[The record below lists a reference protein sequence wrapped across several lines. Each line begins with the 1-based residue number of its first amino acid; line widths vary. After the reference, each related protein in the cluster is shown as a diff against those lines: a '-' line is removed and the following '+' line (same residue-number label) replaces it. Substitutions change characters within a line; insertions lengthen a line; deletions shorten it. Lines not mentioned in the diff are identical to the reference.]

1 MVTDSLTE
9 ALRAALR
16 TCGVDA
22 PDTIQVERPARREHG
37 DWSSNVA
44 LVSAKA
50 AGRNPREL
58 AADLVAALEADPA
71 PHVVKVEIA
80 GPGFVNFHLDD
91 GWLHDVLTQVVTEGA
106 DDYATPDLGGGK
118 KVMVEFVSANP
129 TGPLHAGHARGA
141 VYGDSLA
148 RLLARTGHDVSREF
162 YVNDRG
168 AQIQHFADSLV
179 ARKAGEEPDDDGYQG
194 AYISEWAVEMPDDA
208 DPVTWGL
215 ARARQDQIDTLAG
228 LGVAFDVW
236 FSESSLADSGAIEQT
251 LADLLARDAPDKPE
265 DADEWKV
272 AYEADGATWL
282 RSTVFGDDKDRV
294 LVKTDGEY
302 TYVLPD
308 IAYHADKFARGFDL
322 LINVWGADHHGYV
335 SRLKNAVQALGHDP
349 DELEIVITQLVSLF
363 KNGEPVRLS
372 KRTGQIVTIDEI
384 VDEIGA
390 DSARIT
396 FLLQSMDSPQTVDL
410 AEVASQAMENP
421 VFYVQYAHARIR
433 SIGRKVAELRVE
445 RAPLADVDLGLLTH
459 ERELELLRSLSEL
472 PEVVAGATLGRAPHQ
487 VTTWVRE
494 LAGRFHG
501 FYHDCYVVADSVDP
515 ALTQARLWLVEAVRI
530 GLAIGLDLL
539 GASAPD
545 EM

>member
-9 ALRAALR
+9 ALRAAL
-16 TCGVDA
+16 TACGLDA
-22 PDTIQVERPARREHG
+22 PAEIHLERPARREHG
-37 DWSSNVA
+37 DWSSNIA
-44 LVSAKA
+44 LVTAKA

-80 GPGFVNFHLDD
+80 GPGFVNFHLEE
-91 GWLHDVLTQVVTEGA
+91 GWLHDVLTQVVTEGP
-106 DDYATPDLGGGK
+106 DGYARPDLGGGK

-141 VYGDSLA
+141 VYGDSVA
-148 RLLARTGHDVSREF
+148 RLLERTGHVVSREF

-168 AQIQHFADSLV
+168 VQIQHYADSLV
-179 ARKAGEEPDDDGYQG
+179 ARKAGAEPSDEGYQG
-194 AYISEWAVEMPDDA
+194 AYITEWAQEMPEGA
-208 DPVTWGL
+208 DPLEWGL
-215 ARARQDQIDTLAG
+215 ARARQDQVDTLAG
-228 LGVAFDVW
+228 LGISFDVW
-236 FSESSLADSGAIEQT
+236 FSERSMVATGAIEQA
-251 LADLLARDAPDKPE
+251 LADLRE
-265 DADEWKV
+265 RGV
-272 AYEADGATWL
+272 AFDRDGATWL
-282 RSTVFGDDKDRV
+282 RSSDYGDDKDRV
-294 LVKTDGEY
+294 LVKSDGEY
-302 TYVLPD
+302 TYLLPD
-308 IAYHADKFARGFDL
+308 VAYHRDKFARGFEL

-335 SRLKNAVQALGHDP
+335 PRLKAAVQALGHDP
-349 DELEIVITQLVSLF
+349 DELEIVITQLVNLV
-363 KNGEPVRLS
+363 KAGEPVRLS
-372 KRTGQIVTIDEI
+372 RRTGQIVTIDEI
-384 VDEIGA
+384 LDEVGP

-421 VFYVQYAHARIR
+421 VFYVQYAHARIV
-433 SIGRKVAELRVE
+433 SIGRKVAELGIE
-445 RAPLADVDLGLLTH
+445 RAPLTDVDLGLLTH

-472 PEVVAGATLGRAPHQ
+472 PEVVTGATLGRAPHQ
-487 VTTWVRE
+487 VTTWVRD

-515 ALTQARLWLVEAVRI
+515 ALTQARLWLVEAVMV

>member
-9 ALRAALR
+9 ALRAAL
-16 TCGVDA
+16 TASGLDA
-22 PDTIQVERPARREHG
+22 PAEIHLERPARREHG
-37 DWSSNVA
+37 DWSSNIA
-44 LVSAKA
+44 LVTAKA

-58 AADLVAALEADPA
+58 AADLVAALEADSA

-91 GWLHDVLTQVVTEGA
+91 GWLHDTLTQVVTEGTEGFA
-106 DDYATPDLGGGK
+106 RPDLGQGK

-141 VYGDSLA
+141 VYGDSVA
-148 RLLARTGHDVSREF
+148 RLLERTGHDVSREF

-168 AQIQHFADSLV
+168 VQMQHFADSLV
-179 ARKAGEEPDDDGYQG
+179 ARKAGKEPSEEGYQG
-194 AYISEWAVEMPDDA
+194 AYITEWAQEMPEDA
-208 DPVTWGL
+208 DPLEWGL

-228 LGVAFDVW
+228 LGITFDVW
-236 FSESSLADSGAIEQT
+236 FSERSMVATGAIEQALT
-251 LADLLARDAPDKPE
+251 DLRDRG
-265 DADEWKV
+265 V
-272 AYEADGATWL
+272 AYDQDGATWL
-282 RSTVFGDDKDRV
+282 RSSDYGDDKDRV
-294 LVKTDGEY
+294 LVKSDGEY
-302 TYVLPD
+302 TYLLPD
-308 IAYHADKFARGFDL
+308 VAYHRDKFARGFEL
-322 LINVWGADHHGYV
+322 VINVWGADHHGYV
-335 SRLKNAVQALGHDP
+335 SRLKAAVQALGHDP
-349 DELEIVITQLVSLF
+349 DELEIVITQLVNLL
-363 KNGEPVRLS
+363 KAGQPVRLS
-372 KRTGQIVTIDEI
+372 KRTGQLVTIDEI
-384 VDEIGA
+384 VDEVGS

-421 VFYVQYAHARIR
+421 VFYVQYAHARIA
-433 SIGRKVAELRVE
+433 SIGRKIAELGIQ

-472 PEVVAGATLGRAPHQ
+472 PEVVIGATLGRAPHQ
-487 VTTWVRE
+487 VTTWVRD

-515 ALTQARLWLVEAVRI
+515 ALTQARLWLVEAVRV

>member
-9 ALRAALR
+9 ALRAAL
-16 TCGVDA
+16 TACGVDA
-22 PDTIQVERPARREHG
+22 PDTIQLERPARREHG

-58 AADLVAALEADPA
+58 AADLVAALEAAPA

-80 GPGFVNFHLDD
+80 GPGFVNFHLDE

-106 DDYATPDLGGGK
+106 DGYATPDLGNGK

-148 RLLARTGHDVSREF
+148 RLLERTGHDVSREF

-168 AQIQHFADSLV
+168 IQTQLFADSLV
-179 ARKAGEEPDDDGYQG
+179 AAKAGAETPDGGYQG
-194 AYISEWAVEMPDDA
+194 EYIDEWAAEMPEDA
-208 DPVTWGL
+208 DPLEWGL
-215 ARARQDQIDTLAG
+215 ARARKDQADTLARIG
-228 LGVAFDVW
+228 IVFDTY
-236 FSESSLADSGAIEQT
+236 FSERSMVASGAIEQT
-251 LADLLARDAPDKPE
+251 LADLLARDAPDKP
-265 DADEWKV
+265 DGADEWKV

-282 RSTVFGDDKDRV
+282 RSTAFGDDKDRV
-294 LVKTDGEY
+294 LVKTDGDY

-308 IAYHADKFARGFDL
+308 IAYHRDKFARGFEL

-335 SRLKNAVQALGHDP
+335 PRLKNAVQALGHDP
-349 DELEIVITQLVSLF
+349 DELEIVITQLVNLLRA
-363 KNGEPVRLS
+363 GEPVRLS
-372 KRTGQIVTIDEI
+372 RRAGNIITLAEILDE
-384 VDEIGA
+384 VGP

-421 VFYVQYAHARIR
+421 VFYVQYAHARIQ
-433 SIGRKVAELRVE
+433 SIGRKVAELGGE

-487 VTTWVRE
+487 VTTWVRD

-515 ALTQARLWLVEAVRI
+515 ALTQARLWLVEAVRV

>member
-1 MVTDSLTE
+1 VVTDSLTE
-9 ALRAALR
+9 ALRAALT
-16 TCGVDA
+16 TCGLDA
-22 PDTIQVERPARREHG
+22 PAEIHLERPARREHG
-37 DWSSNVA
+37 DWSSNIA
-44 LVSAKA
+44 LVTAKA

-71 PHVVKVEIA
+71 PHVVKVELA

-91 GWLHDVLTQVVTEGA
+91 GWLHDTLTQVVSEGA
-106 DDYATPDLGGGK
+106 AGYARPDLGHGK

-141 VYGDSLA
+141 VYGDSVA
-148 RLLARTGHDVSREF
+148 RLLERTGHAVSREF

-168 AQIQHFADSLV
+168 VQMQHFADSLV
-179 ARKAGEEPDDDGYQG
+179 ARKAGKEPAEEGYQG
-194 AYISEWAVEMPDDA
+194 AYIAEWANEMPSDA
-208 DPVTWGL
+208 DPLEWGL
-215 ARARQDQIDTLAG
+215 ARARQDQVETLAG
-228 LGVAFDVW
+228 LGIAFDTW
-236 FSESSLADSGAIEQT
+236 FSERSMVATGAIEQA
-251 LADLLARDAPDKPE
+251 LVDLRE
-265 DADEWKV
+265 RGV
-272 AYEADGATWL
+272 AYDQDGATWL
-282 RSTVFGDDKDRV
+282 RSSDYGDDKDRV
-294 LVKTDGEY
+294 LVKSDGEY
-302 TYVLPD
+302 TYLLPD
-308 IAYHADKFARGFDL
+308 VAYHRDKFARGFEL
-322 LINVWGADHHGYV
+322 IINVWGADHHGYV
-335 SRLKNAVQALGHDP
+335 SRLKAAVQALGHDP
-349 DELEIVITQLVSLF
+349 DELEIVITQLVNLL
-363 KNGEPVRLS
+363 KEGEPVRLS
-372 KRTGQIVTIDEI
+372 KRTGQLVTIDEI
-384 VDEIGA
+384 VEEVGS

-421 VFYVQYAHARIR
+421 VFYVQYAHARIA
-433 SIGRKVAELRVE
+433 SIGRKIAERGIE
-445 RAPLADVDLGLLTH
+445 RAPLDEVDLGLLTH

-515 ALTQARLWLVEAVRI
+515 ALTQARLWLVESVRI